1 MPDIIVES
9 VRLGPRCQMVLPAR
23 VRKAL
28 GLSEGDEVL
37 VTVNGNAAVVVP
49 KPRSFADRLMGLH
62 RDLWQGVAPDA
73 YVREER
79 RSWEG

>member
-1 MPDIIVES
+1 MAGAGRENHN
-9 VRLGPRCQMVLPAR
+9 AE
-23 VRKAL
+23 AL

>member
-1 MPDIIVES
+1 MSNALVDTVK
-9 VRLGPRCQMVLPAR
+9 LGSRCQMVLPAR
-23 VRKAL
+23 IRKAL

-37 VTVNGNAAVVVP
+37 VTVSGNAAVVVP
-49 KPRSFADRLMGLH
+49 KPKSYADRLMGLH
-62 RDLWQGVAPDA
+62 RDVWRGVDPDA

>member
-1 MPDIIVES
+1 
-9 VRLGPRCQMVLPAR
+9 MVLPAR

>member
-1 MPDIIVES
+1 MSSAPVDTVK
-9 VRLGPRCQMVLPAR
+9 LGSRCQMVLPAR
-23 VRKAL
+23 IRKAL

-37 VTVNGNAAVVVP
+37 VTVSGNAAVVVP
-49 KPRSFADRLMGLH
+49 KPKSYADRLMGLH
-62 RDLWQGVAPDA
+62 RDVWQGVDPDA